1 MVAQAVVITGAASG
15 IGRACVELFAARG
28 FGVVAVDADEAGL
41 AGLADLAADAG
52 SAEPPA
58 PSAPPAS
65 PASQPAARLD
75 GAVRPEPEVVTLV
88 ADVSTQECGARM
100 TELALAS
107 FGRLDVAVLNAGIGG
122 TVPWEADG
130 AIERLDRILAVNVR
144 GVAIGIR
151 SVAPAL
157 RAGGGGSIV
166 VTASSGGLQADPGNW
181 AYHASKGAVINLV
194 RAAAVDYAA
203 QNIRVN
209 AVAPG
214 LTETSLMAPYL
225 SQPAVVEASSQRIP
239 LQRWGRADEQAGAV
253 WFLASAAASYITG
266 TTLVADGG
274 LTSHHGA
281 VPLPRVQR
289 D

>member
-41 AGLADLAADAG
+41 ADLAADAG

-58 PSAPPAS
+58 SSAPPAP
-65 PASQPAARLD
+65 PASQPAACLD
-75 GAVRPEPEVVTLV
+75 GAVRPRLVTLV
-88 ADVSTQECGARM
+88 ADVSTPECGARM

-239 LQRWGRADEQAGAV
+239 LQRWGRADEQASAV

>member
-151 SVAPAL
+151 SVAPVL